1 VDESSNEDNDYFHL
15 AALRNPITSSS
26 ILSKLSNGNGAI
38 IALVAIPKGLEY

>member
-1 VDESSNEDNDYFHL
+1 VHESSHKDDGYFHL

-38 IALVAIPKGLEY
+38 IALVAIPKGLE